1 MFGFALMSSRL
12 GYEITFPQT
21 TAILSS
27 LVIIVSRAVQPSLQ
41 AGVIIEK
48 PQSDNHVNYAVK
60 LSHIT
65 VVTSQLGEYCL
76 LAIFPGPLLS
86 I

>member
-1 MFGFALMSSRL
+1 M
-12 GYEITFPQT
+12 GYEITFSQPI
-21 TAILSS
+21 AILSS
-27 LVIIVSRAVQPSLQ
+27 LVVIVSYAEQPSLV

-48 PQSDNHVNYAVK
+48 LQSDNHVSYSVK

-65 VVTSQLGEYCL
+65 VVTFQLGEYCL
-76 LAIFPGPLLS
+76 LAIFSGSLLS

>member
-1 MFGFALMSSRL
+1 M
-12 GYEITFPQT
+12 GYEIT
-21 TAILSS
+21 LSRPIATLLS
-27 LVIIVSRAVQPSLQ
+27 LVVIVSRAEQPSLV
-41 AGVIIEK
+41 AGVVMEK

-76 LAIFPGPLLS
+76 LAIFSGSLLS